1 MVTAMKKS
9 VYSLVLMDDV
19 VAAIDRLACRRQ
31 LSRSAMINQ
40 ILAGHVAML
49 TPEQRIKDIFSRLEE
64 LMNETFRVQPQQGT
78 SMLSV
83 RSALRFKY
91 KPTIRYVVE
100 LFRETDGDAIGRL
113 KVSFRTQNTDLI
125 AALDSFFRL
134 ISDVESRLTEGSFD
148 GDGGFHISEGRYV
161 RAIHLPS
168 DPDMR
173 NAEAI
178 GDAIASYIRLLDSL
192 IKLYFD
198 NIDSPLA
205 AKQLIE
211 GAYNTYDEVFI

>member
-1 MVTAMKKS
+1 MKKS

-19 VAAIDRLACRRQ
+19 VDAIDRLACRKQ
-31 LSRSAMINQ
+31 LSRSALINQ
-40 ILAGHVAML
+40 ILAEHVAML
-49 TPEQRIKDIFSRLEE
+49 TPERRMKDIFSKLEE
-64 LMNETFRVQPQQGT
+64 IMNETFRVQPQQGT
-78 SMLSV
+78 SMLSM

-100 LFRETDGDAIGRL
+100 LFQEFDDDAIGRL
-113 KVSFRTQNTDLI
+113 KVGFRTQNPELL

-134 ISDVESRLTEGSFD
+134 LSGIESRQNEELYPDGYSYHISD
-148 GDGGFHISEGRYV
+148 GRYI
-161 RAIHLPS
+161 RTIHLPA

-178 GDAIASYIRLLDSL
+178 GEAIASYIRLLDSL

-198 NIDSPLA
+198 NIDSPLTA
-205 AKQLIE
+205 RQIVE
-211 GAYNTYDEVFI
+211 GAYKTYDEVLI

>member
-1 MVTAMKKS
+1 MKKS

-113 KVSFRTQNTDLI
+113 KVSFRTQNPDLI

-148 GDGGFHISEGRYV
+148 GDGSFHISEGRYV

-205 AKQLIE
+205 ARQLIE